1 MVDLTLTF
9 NGADKVVAYLNI
21 LDKQMEERAKVGLV
35 KAGSMLAI
43 HMRGLQ
49 GARPYPLRQSQT
61 LWKSIDFQQEQQ
73 GLAIR
78 VGPGG
83 LAGKYAPGLEFGNE
97 IVQTVTP
104 KQQRYLA
111 AAKGIFV
118 RAGQTLRI
126 TIPRYSYV
134 QPTWDQRGHD
144 AIGIISRES
153 MEVA

>member
-1 MVDLTLTF
+1 MADLILTF
-9 NGADKVVAYLNI
+9 DGVDKVVAHFDI
-21 LDKQMEERAKVGLV
+21 LDKQMEERAKIGLV

-43 HMRGLQ
+43 HMKGLQ
-49 GARPYPLRQSQT
+49 GSRPYPLRQSHT
-61 LWKSIDFQQEQQ
+61 LWKSIDFQQENS
-73 GLAIR
+73 GMTVR

-83 LAGKYAPGLEFGNE
+83 LAGKYAAGLEFGNE

-126 TIPRYSYV
+126 TIPPYPYV
-134 QPTWDQRGHD
+134 QPAWDQRGHD
-144 AIGIISRES
+144 AVAIVSREI
-153 MEVA
+153 MEVK